1 MGCKSIV
8 GRPELNNICW
18 NPGLQDLSKSF
29 LNTMFTKKQL
39 DMWQLP
45 FDQATGVAP

>member
-1 MGCKSIV
+1 MRYKTIIR
-8 GRPELNNICW
+8 RPEFDNFCW

-29 LNTMFTKKQL
+29 LNTMFAEKQL

-45 FDQATGVAP
+45 FYQAIGFTP